1 MEDKLT
7 TSEVLEI
14 FKEMKLHISK
24 QRLHKRKTD
33 GHITPYFSHPNF
45 NLWRVDH
52 IKAFVARVAKDRG
65 KEFDGE
71 DFDNVVKFVLSKRH
85 GNS

>member
-1 MEDKLT
+1 MKDKLT
-7 TSEVLEI
+7 TQEVLEI
-14 FKEMKLHISK
+14 FKLMKLSISK
-24 QRLHKRKTD
+24 QRLHKRKEL

-52 IKAFVARVAKDRG
+52 IKAFVAKVSKERKV
-65 KEFDGE
+65 EFDSE
-71 DFDNVVKFVLSKRH
+71 DFDNVVKFILEKRN